1 MKKPTTF
8 LAILLCSIAA
18 KAQFAIKVE
27 KDSRKENYQ
36 ISFTNDN
43 WKHKDQL
50 KENIGHYYTAIL
62 FTERSAAIEV
72 AKRFETYQGCL
83 SYNRRVLS
91 QHNNLTMDYRLAFI
105 KP

>member
-1 MKKPTTF
+1 MKHLLTT
-8 LAILLCSIAA
+8 AILLCTITA
-18 KAQFAIKVE
+18 KSQFAIRVE

-36 ISFTNDN
+36 VSFTNDN

-62 FTERSAAIEV
+62 FTERSSAIQ
-72 AKRFETYQGCL
+72 ASKRFTSYNQCIA
-83 SYNRRVLS
+83 YNRRVLL
-91 QHNNLTMDYRLAFI
+91 QHNDLTLDYRLAFI